1 MTFWGLDNIVSTVL
15 DMNRSHRS
23 NGLQAPA
30 HEECLDDDDDG
41 VNLRQGVGVTA
52 VKCEMSVDDTRRK

>member
-1 MTFWGLDNIVSTVL
+1 
-15 DMNRSHRS
+15 MNRSHRS

-30 HEECLDDDDDG
+30 HEECLDDDDG